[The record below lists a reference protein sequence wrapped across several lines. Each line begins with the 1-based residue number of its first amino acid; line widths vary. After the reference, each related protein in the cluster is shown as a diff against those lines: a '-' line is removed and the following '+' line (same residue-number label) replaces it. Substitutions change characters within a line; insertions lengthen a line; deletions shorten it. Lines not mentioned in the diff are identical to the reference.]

1 MKKLLCFTLCLVL
14 LSYPVVA
21 SEINNKIED
30 ETVNGSE
37 PVGDYKFA
45 EAYISVPYYS
55 SINEKY
61 YYSDNDYAGY
71 IPLVEKK
78 QIELHGERYWFLT
91 YRGYVKSKS
100 REW

>member
-21 SEINNKIED
+21 SEIHNKIED

-37 PVGDYKFA
+37 PVGSYKFA
-45 EAYISVPYYS
+45 EAYISVPYDS
-55 SINEKY
+55 VIIKKY

-71 IPLVEKK
+71 IPLVEKQK
-78 QIELHGERYWFLT
+78 TDINGERFWLLI
-91 YRGYVKSKS
+91 YRGYVKLKS